1 MKCVQDIKYD
11 IMDKIG
17 KDLVTGG
24 LFLYGPTRDT
34 LSFTEDREDIIRA
47 FSDKINEDY
56 EEEITKVQKEGNSFI
71 LFIEPSDK
79 LAEKYLQLYKNS
91 NSQEESQP
99 FNLEQIERAY
109 NIDNTGPNTDRFINL
124 APAEKE
130 EGVFSKY
137 VQMKERLIRLLN
149 NRLNQINKELRNTKL
164 SVDER
169 TKLNDLKQSI
179 KTRLEGD
186 LHRGIKGLVQE
197 VLELNKEKNINAVG
211 YYVEQDLAR
220 LAGVVNSN
228 NASDLKEAQ
237 EIINFYDSAGT
248 FQIRQENPFF
258 EQDEIFFEGTSD
270 YKLPPSLMEQ
280 FKEWRD
286 RALKFQP
293 TLDLRE
299 RELVTNTFNADQGVK
314 NVYKDKQFNYNAI
327 VHTDEG
333 LKDLDWVSAWAMDVT
348 QAIFSK
354 AAPLA
359 QVMHTT
365 LINSLER
372 NLNWSRDY
380 AKRMEEMSEKVNRR
394 LGEIDGGKYKLR
406 AFGIIGVNGVSYDL
420 FLDRTANGM
429 ETGTLVQRYSNNFI
443 NERSKANN
451 NFRTEFEKARLSEVS
466 DQAKANLFNR
476 AFVNLKVW
484 KRANTMMMNPALVP
498 ELISNPDFK
507 EFKTKATQ
515 QEIDDHVKELKA
527 LLGERGYTEQ
537 VNIQSEMLYKY
548 LADKQS
554 YISAQMIHESVNKES
569 DLTEQ
574 SKYAIKQWDNQHN
587 PTIGVQDYWSSEGIY
602 LDGRKINSFMDYNNT
617 IPRKNKVAVSTPP
630 GKGNIVIQDT
640 TTETGYYNKDFAT
653 IEGDDVLRDFYDLV
667 KEGVDRIRDVAPY
680 ELQRS
685 MAANSL
691 PALMK
696 STAEFL
702 LDNNN
707 NTLSMLSSAWRRL
720 MERIRLS
727 FGLIKQSEISYA
739 VKDPITGKY
748 NYKVNDQF
756 LQGNQQAIKD
766 REKLERFK
774 MENLIGGNI
783 RRFTVLPFKSISP
796 EAMAQLAILLN
807 VDITVQEIEAGK
819 TDKIRNLTGDNV
831 EIGKIIK
838 DYATHTVVQSQ
849 SFDLPKLMKHFT
861 NLAMAYASR
870 TEALPIMEIMKKH
883 YEGIKAPKT
892 TNVGRAIFN
901 VPEDTI
907 ASEGT
912 RTQAIK
918 QMEDWFQRVMLDNY
932 GIKHWGE
939 FGLANKM
946 VKDKETNQMVTKVPK
961 IFSRTIYSDE
971 ELKKLKEIDRLIA
984 TTSDEEK
991 LKELNEMKDKL
1002 GKTRTVSAAVVNFLS
1017 GVRTIGLGWNIGSA
1031 LTNLMEGYTSNMIIG
1046 ASGEFFD
1053 PEQIYYGYAV
1063 AREGWTKNLTF
1074 GLRTTPRARLGRI
1087 LMDRYN
1093 ILVDNK
1099 NDLQKAT
1106 TKTNLSRLEALNP
1119 HELSSRVEYYNQI
1132 PIMVAMLRTIKIKDS
1147 AGEESSV
1154 WDAMNTNDGT
1164 LKAEFRSEENVNNW
1178 EKLTG
1183 KEYLE
1188 FKNKVGEAITKGHG
1202 NYDELR
1208 GMMAKSNL
1216 AGKALLMF
1224 KTWLPAQLYWRF
1236 ANEQVNLKTGAKV
1249 KGRYRSFTPGSAA
1262 VFGMG
1267 VGAVTF
1273 GPVGI
1278 AVAGGLGY
1286 LGGKFF
1292 GIQTELGALKEMSMM
1307 SLALAK
1313 KALGMPVNI
1322 IAGRNL
1328 IDNKNDFENWVGS
1341 GNFTEIDAKNLRGN
1355 VSELAITMTTLALM
1369 LLAKGFFY
1377 DDDDDKESAERKFHN
1392 FAVNKLLQLSSQ
1404 ATMYVNPVDMWKN
1417 TFGSIGIVTF
1427 LTNVGKEIDKMAKW
1441 IGGHD
1446 PGGQKFLEHSVKFV
1460 PGVFKGVVQGDPLNL
1475 GLSSQT
1481 EKQFTPTRYDEWFWS
1496 AEHKAAVHDKEQ
1508 RAVRLE
1514 ELKSLGYSDSQRKK
1528 IVNIEFPTTKQL
1540 NKKGLT
1546 REEWDALHTDYV
1558 RPEVTEEEQKK

>member
-1 MKCVQDIKYD
+1 MKCAQDIKYD

-17 KDLVTGG
+17 KDLTQGG
-24 LFLYGPTRDT
+24 LFQFGPTRDT
-34 LSFTEDREDIIRA
+34 LTYEGDEDVLQSIIDTQNG
-47 FSDKINEDY
+47 FY
-56 EEEITKVQKEGNSFI
+56 GEELFKSQKNGENITV
-71 LFIEPSDK
+71 FIEPSDK
-79 LAEKYLQLYKNS
+79 LAEKYLSLYKNS
-91 NSQEESQP
+91 NAQEQSQP
-99 FNLEQIERAY
+99 FNLQQIERAY
-109 NIDNTGPNTDRFINL
+109 TIDNTGPNTDRFINL

-130 EGVFSKY
+130 EGVFAKY
-137 VQMKERLIRLLN
+137 VQMKERLVLLLN
-149 NRLNQINKELRNTKL
+149 NRLNQINKELRNPKL
-164 SVDER
+164 TVEER
-169 TKLNDLKQSI
+169 TKLSNLKQSI

-186 LHRGIKGLVQE
+186 LHRGIKGLAQE
-197 VLELNKEKNINAVG
+197 IVELNKEKNINAVG

-220 LAGVVNSN
+220 LQSIINSN

-237 EIINFYDSAGT
+237 EIITFYDTAGT
-248 FQIRQENPFF
+248 FQIRQANPFF

-270 YKLPPSLMEQ
+270 YKLPPSVMEQ
-280 FKEWRD
+280 FKQWRD
-286 RALKFQP
+286 RAIAFQP
-293 TLDLRE
+293 ILDLKE
-299 RELVTNTFNADQGVK
+299 RELVTNTFNADRGVQNLHK
-314 NVYKDKQFNYNAI
+314 GKQFNYDSV

-365 LINSLER
+365 LIDSLEK

-380 AKRMEEMSEKVNRR
+380 AKRMEAMVEKANRR
-394 LGEIDGGKYKLR
+394 IGEIDGGKYKLK
-406 AFGIIGVNGVSYDL
+406 AFGIVGVNGVSYDL
-420 FLDRTANGM
+420 FLDKTANGM
-429 ETGTLVQRYSNNFI
+429 DTGTLVQRYSNNFI
-443 NERSKANN
+443 NERSKAYNK
-451 NFRTEFEKARLSEVS
+451 FRSEFEAARLAQVS
-466 DQAKANLFNR
+466 DQAKAALFNR
-476 AFVNLKVW
+476 AFVNHKVW
-484 KRANTMMMNPALVP
+484 KRANTLMMNASLVP
-498 ELISNPDFK
+498 ELMDNPDFAQ
-507 EFKTKATQ
+507 FKTNATQ
-515 QEIDDHVKELKA
+515 EQIDAHVRELKS
-527 LLGERGYTEQ
+527 LLGDRGYTEQ

-554 YISAQMIHESVNKES
+554 YISAQMIHEGVSNEA

-574 SKYAIKQWDNQHN
+574 AKYAVRQWDNQHN
-587 PTIGVQDYWSSEGIY
+587 PLIGVEDYWSSEGVY
-602 LDGRKINSFMDYNNT
+602 KDSRKINSFMDYNNT
-617 IPRKNKVAVSTPP
+617 IPRKNKVTVITPVGRARITITDTSVST
-630 GKGNIVIQDT
+630 D
-640 TTETGYYNKDFAT
+640 YYNQDFAT
-653 IEGDDVLRDFYDLV
+653 IEGDETLRDFYDLV
-667 KEGVDRIRDVAPY
+667 KEGVDRIRDVAPF
-680 ELQRS
+680 ELQKS

-727 FGLIKQSEISYA
+727 FGLIKQSDISYA

-748 NYKVNDQF
+748 NYKINDQF

-766 REKLERFK
+766 REKLERYKF
-774 MENLIGGNI
+774 ENLLGGKEI
-783 RRFTVLPFKSISP
+783 KRFTALPFKSLSP
-796 EAMAQLAILLN
+796 EALAQLAILLN
-807 VDITVQEIEAGK
+807 VDITVAEIQAGK

-838 DYATHTVVQSQ
+838 DYATHTVVQAQ

-861 NLAMAYASR
+861 NLAMAYAGR

-912 RTQAIK
+912 RTQATK

-939 FGLANKM
+939 FGRANKM
-946 VKDKETNQMVTKVPK
+946 VKDKETNKMVTDVPK
-961 IFSRTIYSDE
+961 IFARTIYSDAE
-971 ELKKLKEIDRLIA
+971 MKQLREIDRLLGM
-984 TTSDEEK
+984 TKDEEK
-991 LKELNEMKDKL
+991 IKELNKMKDKL

-1031 LTNLMEGYTSNMIIG
+1031 MTNLMEGYTSNMIIG

-1074 GLRTTPRARLGRI
+1074 GLRTTPRARLART

-1119 HELSSRVEYYNQI
+1119 HELSSRVEYYNQV
-1132 PIMVAMLRTIKIKDS
+1132 PIMVAMLRSIKIKGAND
-1147 AGEESSV
+1147 EESSV
-1154 WDAMNTNDGT
+1154 WDAMNQNDGT
-1164 LKAEFRSEENVNNW
+1164 LKAEYRTEENVNNW

-1183 KEYLE
+1183 QQYLE
-1188 FKNKVGEAITKGHG
+1188 FKNKVSEAITKGHG

-1216 AGKALLMF
+1216 AGKALMMF

-1236 ANEQVNLKTGAKV
+1236 ANEQENLKTGAKI

-1292 GIQTELGALKEMSMM
+1292 GIQTEIGALKEMVTMTT
-1307 SLALAK
+1307 ALAK

-1328 IDNKNDFENWVGS
+1328 IDSQNDFDKWVGS
-1341 GNFTEIDAKNLRGN
+1341 GRFSEIDAKNLRGN
-1355 VSELAITMTTLALM
+1355 VSELAITMTSLALM
-1369 LLAKGFFY
+1369 LMVKGFFY

-1392 FAVNKLLQLSSQ
+1392 FAVNKLLQLTSQ

-1417 TFGSIGIVTF
+1417 TFGSLGIVTF
-1427 LTNVGKEIDKMAKW
+1427 LTNLGKEVDHMAKW

-1446 PGGQKFLEHSVKFV
+1446 PGGQKFLQHSVKFV
-1460 PGVFKGVVQGDPLNL
+1460 PGIFKGVVTGDPLNL
-1475 GLSSQT
+1475 GLETQM
-1481 EKQFTPTRYDEWFWS
+1481 EKQFTPTRYDEWFWNQ
-1496 AEHKAAVHDKEQ
+1496 EHKDRVHDKE
-1508 RAVRLE
+1508 RRSVRLE
-1514 ELKSLGYSDSQRKK
+1514 ELKALGYGESQRKK
-1528 IVNIEFPTTKQL
+1528 IVDIEFPTTKQL
-1540 NKKGLT
+1540 NKKGVT
-1546 REEWDALHTDYV
+1546 REEWEELHKDYV
-1558 RPEVTEEEQKK
+1558 RPEIEEPKPKE

>member
-1 MKCVQDIKYD
+1 MKCAQDIKYD

-17 KDLVTGG
+17 KDLTQGG
-24 LFLYGPTRDT
+24 LFQFGPTRDT
-34 LSFTEDREDIIRA
+34 LTYTGQEENLEALIKAQNDLYGEDMFKSQKNGE
-47 FSDKINEDY
+47 S
-56 EEEITKVQKEGNSFI
+56 ITV
-71 LFIEPSDK
+71 FIEPSDE
-79 LAEKYLQLYKNS
+79 LAEKYLRLYRNS

-99 FNLEQIERAY
+99 FSLEQQERAY
-109 NIDNTGPNTDRFINL
+109 TIDNTGPNTDRFINL
-124 APAEKE
+124 APAQKE

-137 VQMKERLIRLLN
+137 IQMKERLVLLLN
-149 NRLNQINKELRNTKL
+149 NRLNQINKELRKNLT
-164 SVDER
+164 VEER
-169 TKLNDLKQSI
+169 TKFNNLKHSI

-186 LHRGIKGLVQE
+186 IHRGIKGLAQE
-197 VLELNKEKNINAVG
+197 IVELNKEKNINAIG

-220 LAGVVNSN
+220 LESIINSN

-237 EIINFYDSAGT
+237 EIITFYDEAGT
-248 FQIRQENPFF
+248 FQIRVANPFF
-258 EQDEIFFEGTSD
+258 EQDDIFFEGTSD
-270 YKLPPSLMEQ
+270 YKIAPSVMEQ
-280 FKEWRD
+280 FKQWRD
-286 RALKFQP
+286 RAISFQP
-293 TLDLRE
+293 TLDLKE
-299 RELVTNTFNADQGVK
+299 RELIVSNFNADQGVK
-314 NVYKDKQFNYNAI
+314 NTYKGKEFDYKAV
-327 VHTDEG
+327 VHTEEG

-365 LINSLER
+365 LINSLEQ

-380 AKRMEEMSEKVNRR
+380 AKRMEHIVERVNKR

-406 AFGIIGVNGVSYDL
+406 AFGIVGVNGVSYDL
-420 FLDRTANGM
+420 FLDKTANGM
-429 ETGTLVQRYSNNFI
+429 DTGTLVQRYSNDYI

-451 NFRTEFEKARLSEVS
+451 KFRSEFEAARLAEVS
-466 DQAKANLFNR
+466 DQAKAAMFNK
-476 AFVNLKVW
+476 AFVNHKIW
-484 KRANTMMMNPALVP
+484 KRANSIMVNPALVP
-498 ELISNPDFK
+498 EIISNPDFAQ
-507 EFKTKATQ
+507 FKLNTTQ
-515 QEIDDHVKELKA
+515 DQIDNHVKELKA

-548 LADKQS
+548 LADRQS
-554 YISAQMIHESVNKES
+554 YISAQMIHEGVDKES

-574 SKYAIKQWDNQHN
+574 SKYAIKQWENQHN
-587 PTIGVQDYWSSEGIY
+587 PTIGVEDYWSAEGIY
-602 LDGRKINSFMDYNNT
+602 RDNRKINSFMDYNNT
-617 IPRKNKVAVSTPP
+617 IPRKNKVSVSTPP
-630 GKGNIVIQDT
+630 GQTNIVI
-640 TTETGYYNKDFAT
+640 TETANPTGYYNQNFAT
-653 IEGDDVLRDFYDLV
+653 IEGDETLRDFYDIV

-680 ELQRS
+680 ELQKS

-748 NYKVNDQF
+748 NYRVNDQF

-766 REKLERFK
+766 REKLERYKF
-774 MENLIGGNI
+774 ENLVGLQIK
-783 RRFTVLPFKSISP
+783 RFTAIPFKSL
-796 EAMAQLAILLN
+796 ETNALAQLAILLN
-807 VDITVQEIEAGK
+807 VDITVGEIEAGR
-819 TDKIRNLTGDNV
+819 TDKIKNLTGEVV

-838 DYATHTVVQSQ
+838 DYATHTVVQAQ

-861 NLAMAYASR
+861 NLAMAYAGR

-892 TNVGRAIFN
+892 TNVGKSIFS
-901 VPEDTI
+901 VPEGTI
-907 ASEGT
+907 ASEGG
-912 RTQAIK
+912 RTQAVK

-939 FGLANKM
+939 FGLANKTK
-946 VKDKETNQMVTKVPK
+946 KDKETGEVTTEIPK

-971 ELKKLKEIDRLIA
+971 EKKKLREIDRLLSH
-984 TTSDEEK
+984 TSDEEK
-991 LKELNEMKDKL
+991 IKELQKMKEKL

-1031 LTNLMEGYTSNMIIG
+1031 MTNLMEGYTSNMIIG

-1132 PIMVAMLRTIKIKDS
+1132 PIMVAMLRTIKVKDTN
-1147 AGEESSV
+1147 GNESSV
-1154 WDAMNTNDGT
+1154 WDAMNTNDGN

-1216 AGKALLMF
+1216 AGKALMMF

-1236 ANEQVNLKTGAKV
+1236 ANEQENLKTGAKI

-1278 AVAGGLGY
+1278 AIAGGLGY
-1286 LGGKFF
+1286 LGGRFF
-1292 GIQTELGALKEMSMM
+1292 GIQTELGALKEMTGMT
-1307 SLALAK
+1307 LALAK

-1328 IDNKNDFENWVGS
+1328 IDSKGDFDKWVGS
-1341 GNFTEIDAKNLRGN
+1341 GRFSEIDAKNLRGN

-1369 LLAKGFFY
+1369 LLVKGFFY

-1392 FAVNKLLQLSSQ
+1392 FAVNKLLQLASQ

-1417 TFGSIGIVTF
+1417 TFGSLGIVSF
-1427 LTNVGKEIDKMAKW
+1427 LTNVGKEVDHMSKW

-1446 PGGQKFLEHSVKFV
+1446 PGGQKFLQHSVKFV
-1460 PGVFKGVVQGDPLNL
+1460 PGVFKGIVQGDPLNL
-1475 GLSSQT
+1475 GLQSQS
-1481 EKQFTPTRYDEWFWS
+1481 EKQFTPTRYDEWFWN
-1496 AEHKAAVHDKEQ
+1496 AEHKAAVHDKE
-1508 RAVRLE
+1508 RRSIRLE
-1514 ELKSLGYSDSQRKK
+1514 ELKALGYGDSQRKK
-1528 IVNIEFPTTKQL
+1528 IVNIEYPTTKQL

-1546 REEWDALHTDYV
+1546 REEWDELNRDYV
-1558 RPEVTEEEQKK
+1558 RPEIEVPQPTN